1 MSGAVSI
8 FSVVYIGETLDRTK
22 IYKKVPLSIALQ
34 KHSLPHNS
42 KPKLGFA
49 RGRNGQVWGLVDV
62 SSAISYR
69 VANPYSANSFVEKV
83 TYLLPSAPV
92 LSITSRDCLTSNQIA
107 NILSFNNS
115 TISEADKDVRLKK
128 TRQSYAHSPRNSAD
142 EITEMCQEKWGNNYE
157 MVNYCIKNQR
167 NAKREVSGY
176 SGTIRNNCENK
187 WGSNYEMVLHCI
199 KNQRAAKR
207 AIDNDPED
215 EISRFCRKKW
225 GSNYEMVNHCTKN
238 QRAAKE
244 NIERNYSGYVRKQCE
259 EKWGNNYEM
268 IEYCIKNQ

>member
-1 MSGAVSI
+1 
-8 FSVVYIGETLDRTK
+8 FNVVYMGTDVAN
-22 IYKKVPLSIALQ
+22 YKKVPLSIALQ

-42 KPKLGFA
+42 KPRLGLA

-62 SSAISYR
+62 GSAIAYT

-83 TYLLPSAPV
+83 TYLSPYAPV
-92 LSITSRDCLTSNQIA
+92 LSVDSSDWLSSNQIA
-107 NILSFNNS
+107 NILSCHNS
-115 TISEADKDVRLKK
+115 KIIEADENFKLKK
-128 TRQSYAHSPRNSAD
+128 TKQSYSHFPRNTHD
-142 EITEMCQEKWGNNYE
+142 EIKEMCQEKWGNNYE

-167 NAKREVSGY
+167 NSKKEVSGY
-176 SGTIRNNCENK
+176 SGTIRNNCERK
-187 WGSNYEMVLHCI
+187 WGSNYEMVLYCI

-207 AIDNDPED
+207 STDNEPED